1 MSEYQA
7 VIGIECHVQLDTRTK
22 IFCACPL
29 ADGDPANTCICS
41 VCTGQP
47 GTLPTVNDAAVRLG
61 IRAGLAIGCTVHAHS
76 VFARKNYFYPDLPKG
91 YQITQYENPLC
102 TEGALHVK
110 LHGEQKRFGIT
121 RLHLE
126 EDAGK
131 LTHTKDGSFVDWNR
145 AGTPLAEIVSEP
157 DLRSSEEAEAY
168 ARMLHR
174 VMVEARVT
182 RGDMEKGHM
191 RFDANVSVHKP
202 GTPFGTRVEI
212 KNLNSFR
219 FLRRAID
226 SERGR
231 QIQVLENGG
240 TVYQETRLWTGQET
254 ATMRSKEGAADY
266 RYFPDPDLPPIALDP
281 AELVE
286 QLLDLPEAPLDLFLL
301 AHDQSVLNAWQSQF
315 GLAEDMVLLLTSD
328 PELATFF
335 QDAVAAGGDIRAVS
349 NWMQSE
355 ILGWI
360 NASNAPLSESALSPS
375 HLVVL
380 LRLLDEGVIG
390 RPVAKQLLEE
400 VFAKGGDLEALVQ
413 ERGLARMSDESA
425 LGDVVRAAIADNPEQ
440 AQRYRDGNPKV
451 AGFFMGLVM
460 KATGG
465 RADPAIANR
474 LVRDE
479 LDK

>member
-29 ADGDPANTCICS
+29 ADGDPANTCICA

-61 IRAGLAIGCTVHAHS
+61 IRAGLAIGCTVQAHS

-91 YQITQYENPLC
+91 YQITQYEDPIC
-102 TEGALHVK
+102 TEGALHVS
-110 LHGEQKRFGIT
+110 LHGQQKRFGIT

-131 LTHTKDGSFVDWNR
+131 LTHTTDGSLVDWNR

-157 DLRSSEEAEAY
+157 DLRSSEEAEAF

-174 VMVEARVT
+174 VMVAAGVT

-226 SERGR
+226 SERDR

-240 TVYQETRLWTGQET
+240 TVHQETRLWTGQET
-254 ATMRSKEGAADY
+254 ASMRSKEGAADY
-266 RYFPDPDLPPIALDP
+266 RYFPDPDLPPVVVAP
-281 AELVE
+281 AEQAEALAA
-286 QLLDLPEAPLDLFLL
+286 LPGAPLDLHLL
-301 AHDQSVLNAWQSQF
+301 AQDQAEIDAWQSEY
-315 GLAEDMVLLLTSD
+315 GLAQDVVAVLTSD
-328 PELATFF
+328 PEVATFYK
-335 QDAVAAGGDIRAVS
+335 DAVAAGGDPRSVA

-355 ILGWI
+355 VLGWI
-360 NASNAPLSESALSPS
+360 NASEAPLSESALSPS

-390 RPVAKQLLEE
+390 RPVAKQLLEA
-400 VFAKGGDLEALVQ
+400 VFAAGGDLEALVQ
-413 ERGLARMSDESA
+413 ERGLARVSDESA
-425 LGDVVRAAIADNPEQ
+425 LGDVVRAAIAAHPEQ

-460 KATGG
+460 KSTGG

-474 LVRDE
+474 LVREE